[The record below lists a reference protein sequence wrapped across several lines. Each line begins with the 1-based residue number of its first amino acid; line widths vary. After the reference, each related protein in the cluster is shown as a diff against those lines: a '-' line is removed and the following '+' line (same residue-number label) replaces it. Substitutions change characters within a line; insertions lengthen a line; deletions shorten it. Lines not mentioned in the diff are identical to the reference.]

1 MFPLPNVFLLP
12 GTIMPLHIFEP
23 RYRQMIEDS
32 LDGPGRLVIA
42 SVLEGHHDDLEGAP
56 PVHHI
61 AGLGEIWR
69 HERLPQGRFLI
80 WLAGLTRVLI
90 REVPS
95 DKPYRQVEAQPLL
108 EISPSGGDDA
118 LLREQVKEAVLA
130 RTPEALN
137 LPENIPL
144 GHLVDLLLLKLSLP
158 QGCMQKLYSEL
169 RITDR
174 ARLAL
179 EEHHRRPI
187 PPSAPPTT
195 PAEPGMN

>member
-12 GTIMPLHIFEP
+12 GTIMPLHVFEP
-23 RYRQMIEDS
+23 RYRQMVEEC
-32 LDGPGRLVIA
+32 LDGPGRIVIA
-42 SVLEGHHDDLEGAP
+42 SVLEGHHDELDGAP

-95 DKPYRQVEAQPLL
+95 DKPYRRVEAQPLI
-108 EISPSGGDDA
+108 EIPPSKCDDA
-118 LLREQVKEAVLA
+118 RLREDVKQAVLA

-137 LPENIPL
+137 LPDTIPL
-144 GHLVDLLLLKLSLP
+144 GHLVDLLLLKLCLP
-158 QGCMQKLYSEL
+158 QPCMERLYSEL
-169 RITDR
+169 RVGDR
-174 ARLAL
+174 ARHAL
-179 EEHHRRPI
+179 EEHARRPV
-187 PPSAPPTT
+187 PPVQKAP
-195 PAEPGMN
+195 PAEPGLN